1 MRHWKKLLMGTLL
14 PAMLVAATVE
24 TTSSYNIFIDHS
36 FNLYDAGIT
45 AWLASWGNTV
55 TVVSNYGG
63 EDLSGYDIVMDYD
76 YDAWHLLTVQEQSAY
91 RGVLNRGAGLY
102 LQGERPTD
110 TYRAHD

>member
-1 MRHWKKLLMGTLL
+1 MRHWENIFVRALLA
-14 PAMLVAATVE
+14 AMLVAVTAG
-24 TTSSYNIFIDHS
+24 TSSAYNIFIDS
-36 FNLYDAGIT
+36 TLQGYESGIPG
-45 AWLASWGNTV
+45 WLRSWGNTV
-55 TVVSNYGG
+55 TVVSDYQG
-63 EDLSGYDIVMDYD
+63 ENLSNYDIVMDYD